1 MSDDL
6 TRQSERLLTEGRSL
20 VRDNQDGGR
29 HRKMQSIGKG
39 SANIKLKTWIKRAG
53 YFGAALV
60 AIMIAASVA
69 GMILNG
75 IGFVGV
81 MTTFLAIIAAGV
93 LFSNY
98 PKVKVPKRAELNKG
112 DVRQMVARTELW
124 LEHQRSALPAPAV
137 RIVEQLGVQLDALGL
152 QLQNAPADHQVTR
165 EIRQLVGETLPE
177 MIDSYRK
184 IPANLRTEKRGA
196 ATPDE
201 QVTEGLAKISKEI
214 DQVTRQLAE
223 GSLDDLA
230 VKHRYLDY
238 KYGEGLEDNPDTGVP
253 LPDFNLDKTKA
264 PG

>member
-6 TRQSERLLTEGRSL
+6 TRDSERLLTQGRSL
-20 VRDNQDGGR
+20 VQDNQNGGR
-29 HRKMQSIGKG
+29 HRKVQSIGKG
-39 SANIKLKTWIKRAG
+39 SADIKLKTWIKRAG

-60 AIMIAASVA
+60 AIIIAASVA
-69 GMILNG
+69 GVILNG
-75 IGFVGV
+75 IGFVGI
-81 MTTFLAIIAAGV
+81 MTAFLAMVAAGV
-93 LFSNY
+93 IFANY
-98 PKVKVPKRAELNKG
+98 PKVKIPKRAELNKG

-124 LEHQRSALPAPAV
+124 LENQRAALPAPAV
-137 RIVEQLGVQLDALGL
+137 KIVETLGVQLDALGA
-152 QLQNAPADHQVTR
+152 QLANAPADHQVTR

-184 IPANLRTEKRGA
+184 IPANLRTERRGA
-196 ATPDE
+196 VTPDE

-238 KYGEGLEDNPDTGVP
+238 KYGEGLEDNQDTGVP